1 MKAYLL
7 KTIGIIVVATLAGVA
22 HFALGDDIRFAKN
35 DLDNSNEIIIGG
47 TSSSSDSASQTT
59 ENSGDETAS
68 QEQDSPEEPVT
79 NGEID
84 CSGMILET
92 EITTEQARCLYEND
106 LAIFIDARPSNDF
119 ERGHIAGSFSVPMG
133 AFENGVPIAVDM
145 LDDQRF
151 IVIYCSGGNCE
162 ESHLVAEDLAFE
174 RPDLANMI
182 HIYVDGYPAWE
193 DAGMPVEDGPD
204 PFAE

>member
-7 KTIGIIVVATLAGVA
+7 KTIGIIVIATLAGVA
-22 HFALGDDIRFAKN
+22 HFALGDDIRFAKG
-35 DLDNSNEIIIGG
+35 DLNNKNEIPSGAPSDNS
-47 TSSSSDSASQTT
+47 DSLTQTP
-59 ENSGDETAS
+59 ENSGDESAS
-68 QEQDSPEEPVT
+68 QEGDSAEEPV
-79 NGEID
+79 NEGAID

-92 EITTEQARCLYEND
+92 EITSEQARCLFEND
-106 LAIFIDARPSNDF
+106 LAIFIDARPSGDY

-151 IVIYCSGGNCE
+151 VVIYCSGGNCE
-162 ESHLVAEDLAFE
+162 ESHLVAEDLAIE

-193 DAGMPVEDGPD
+193 DAGLPIEDGPD